1 MLIFIWI
8 NLLLLNTIG
17 LSYCFHIHNNFNS
30 INSKFNYNYNK
41 NKFKNFNID
50 KNVIIAMNT
59 KQVDVITSNAN
70 EGKKTFDFKAVLS
83 YVSATTLQW
92 NLIKLTLTF
101 INNKILP
108 YTAQFDIIVSNI
120 SKYFNQ
126 INKAQISFL
135 PKFEFYPRTSSDIL
149 SSLIV
154 IGLFFF
160 LSIRSRIFSPL
171 DNSRPK
177 ASKNDPI
184 FKDRIRPSWQPPAI
198 AFPIIWT
205 TISILRTISAYLIYK
220 STNSLISK
228 PLLFFFAHLSIGDT
242 WNTINNIENRL
253 GTASLGVLFV
263 LLSVYLTTYEYYKIF
278 PMAGYILSPSCL
290 WLSIATV
297 LVFTIWKINY
307 IKSGKPSFYPSIE
320 EGPLSKWR
328 IPLLQIKL

>member
-1 MLIFIWI
+1 MMILMCVT
-8 NLLLLNTIG
+8 LLLLNTIG
-17 LSYCFHIHNNFNS
+17 FSDSFLLHNKINS
-30 INSKFNYNYNK
+30 VNSKFNCNYINH
-41 NKFKNFNID
+41 KFRNINID
-50 KNVIIAMNT
+50 KNVIIAMNA
-59 KQVDVITSNAN
+59 KQVDDYTSNVD
-70 EGKKTFDFKAVLS
+70 EGKKTFDFKAIMN

-108 YTAQFDIIVSNI
+108 YTAQLDIINKI

-126 INKAQISFL
+126 INQAQLSFL

-154 IGLFFF
+154 VGLFFF

-205 TISILRTISAYLIYK
+205 TISILRTISAYLIFK

-228 PLLFFFAHLSIGDT
+228 PLLFFYAHLSIGDT

-263 LLSVYLTTYEYYKIF
+263 LLSVYLTTYEYYKVLPI
-278 PMAGYILSPSCL
+278 AGYILSPSCL

-320 EGPLSKWR
+320 EGPISKWR

>member
-1 MLIFIWI
+1 M
-8 NLLLLNTIG
+8 
-17 LSYCFHIHNNFNS
+17 NNNPV
-30 INSKFNYNYNK
+30 
-41 NKFKNFNID
+41 
-50 KNVIIAMNT
+50 VI
-59 KQVDVITSNAN
+59 ITSNDN
-70 EGKKTFDFKAVLS
+70 TNIKKTFDYKAMLS
-83 YVSATTLQW
+83 YISATTLQW

-108 YTAQFDIIVSNI
+108 YISKYDIILYLTSKI

-126 INKAQISFL
+126 MDPKVSFL
-135 PKFEFYPRTSSDIL
+135 PKFEFYPRPFDM

-160 LSIRSRIFSPL
+160 LSLRSRIFSPL

-177 ASKNDPI
+177 ATNDDPI
-184 FKDRIRPSWQPPAI
+184 FRDRKRPSWQPPAI

-205 TISILRTISAYLIYK
+205 TISLLRTISGYLIYK

-228 PLLFFFAHLSIGDT
+228 PLLLFFLHLSIGDT
-242 WNTINNIENRL
+242 WNTINNVEKRL
-253 GTASLGVLFV
+253 GTASFGVLFV